1 MTAYEAIYEAAI
13 DNFGLVTTREARDL
27 GVSEKA
33 LNALAA
39 RGRLERRGYGV
50 YRLSRHVPT
59 PQDRYAEALALAG
72 AGSILHG
79 ESVLAL
85 NDLGLAEP
93 DVVHVQTSKRCRR
106 ALPGWI
112 HVVPPPIVA
121 QPVFYE
127 GIACQPVVEAIRVCR
142 GRIMPE
148 RLSEAARAAREKGL
162 LSFREAA
169 ALRREV
175 RA

>member
-13 DNFGLVTTREARDL
+13 DNFGLVTTSEARDL

-50 YRLSRHVPT
+50 YRLCRHVPT
-59 PQDRYAEALALAG
+59 PQDRYAEALALVG

-85 NDLGLAEP
+85 NDLALAEP
-93 DVVHVQTSKRCRR
+93 AVVLVQPTRRCRKT
-106 ALPGWI
+106 LPGWI
-112 HVVPPPIVA
+112 RLVPPPIA
-121 QPVFYE
+121 AKPVLYD
-127 GIACQPVVEAIRVCR
+127 GIACQPVAAAIRSCR

-148 RLSEAARAAREKGL
+148 RLSEAVKAARAKGL
-162 LSFREAA
+162 LSAREAA
-169 ALRREV
+169 SLQREELS
-175 RA
+175 

>member
-1 MTAYEAIYEAAI
+1 MTAFETIYEVAV

-50 YRLSRHVPT
+50 YRLARHVPT
-59 PQDRYAEALALAG
+59 PQDRYAEALALVG
-72 AGSILHG
+72 SGSILHG

-85 NDLGLAEP
+85 NDLALAEP
-93 DVVHVQTSKRCRR
+93 DVVHVQSPKRCRK

-112 HVVPPPIVA
+112 HVVPPPVVT

-127 GIACQPVVEAIRVCR
+127 GVACQPLAEAIRVCR

-148 RLSEAARAAREKGL
+148 RLSEAARAARAKGL
-162 LSFREAA
+162 LSAREAV

-175 RA
+175 LA